1 MRPQNKVMSGAKP
14 RIHLVLLFGLVSCC
28 PWGAV
33 SPAGADF
40 FDSIQKALDR
50 AGLFQDVQVSGQN
63 TITLQQN
70 LLEGSQST
78 YQGQRW
84 DTGSFYRQ
92 SSLHLEGP
100 IWKEFGFQADLSAS
114 GWGPSYSRWVIGYVG
129 NDTALYKGD
138 LHINLQGNEF
148 ASFYKSLQGWQLDQ
162 RLPNDGLLRTFYST
176 EKGYTRNETF
186 AGNNTSGP
194 YFLTYTP
201 IIADSLRVKV
211 DEELQELG
219 QDYRVD
225 YQTGELWFEP
235 FSGPPK
241 LIPTTSTI
249 SVSYQSSGYFSQTGT
264 LSGARLEMPLF
275 QERARVGLTMLK
287 QDYPEAGQGDTAAY
301 QENYYQGSGTTGPFD
316 TNYRPILADGA
327 TVVYQGQTQ
336 TIDNA
341 LIVLVDNVQQI
352 ETVDYDAYRS
362 IGRVIFRRAVPPTA
376 LVKIEYYYS
385 LGQPSQAADL
395 SIHGVDLSYRIS
407 PHMSVVTHY
416 AHSQGGSSGQGG
428 NAMATMI
435 SFSRPRLRLSAQY
448 RNMDPTFSYMDTVGF
463 YRQESGISTRM
474 DWRPSQYLSLYN
486 TYSNMKTNSGYS
498 FGYSGYSGGAG
509 FDTMAQ
515 GVILPQQADSDTSL
529 SIRTKRNALGIR
541 FAHPDWP
548 ELQLSRDTMSN
559 RGGSLSDSSYTTNR
573 VQISHSFGRR
583 LSLQASWQGN
593 RQGYGLLEG
602 ETTARPGS
610 RSQQT
615 LLSATY
621 TPSQALSF
629 SANLTTS
636 DSTGSSVSGSST
648 DTSSTSSALQLSA
661 RWAPSRRLSLNL
673 DRTSSKSDG
682 AVYSGFYGGG
692 AGYSPPGGGYWPGPI
707 AGSIPGGGTYP
718 YQDEEETQQRA
729 LYEDVHTALS
739 LNYQPADRIN
749 LSLSLGQRKYLS
761 GGGVGYLADSS
772 QTTRNL
778 FLTWR
783 LSDTFS
789 LTTGYGTD
797 KLDFLETGRGA
808 VSNNMYTA
816 SLNYQPLNTNWGAGL
831 TVNRQTGASPTY
843 IGFGDRQRFL
853 TVDTSLFDVSAQFN
867 YRLAERSQL
876 YARVGLSDFASGYAA
891 FKKHTAELGWQMDL
905 GDTTRMDF
913 GYRFIRNL
921 DGEPTSP
928 LFGGTVI
935 QGQDYLANTFK
946 LTITTSFRGGTG
958 SGGSA
963 FGGPS
968 ASMHDSGWRR
978 GAYGTGFGGGYSG
991 TGLATFGGYQPGYG
1005 GQGFGGYGGGS
1016 SFGSAGYGYGSQG
1029 WSRGSPYD
1037 QTGYPTSPRRQPG
1050 FATGLGEFEQEDQGQ
1065 RRLTSS
1071 PALGWDTSGAEGTL
1085 SPPSGE
1091 PPTGAG
1097 DYWYWEEGLSRW
1109 DLPSPGEWW

>member
-1 MRPQNKVMSGAKP
+1 MFGAKP
-14 RIHLVLLFGLVSCC
+14 RIHLVLLFGWASCC
-28 PWGAV
+28 LWGIAT
-33 SPAGADF
+33 PAGADF

-50 AGLFQDVQVSGQN
+50 AGLFQGVQVSGQN
-63 TITLQQN
+63 TLTLQKN
-70 LLEGSQST
+70 FLDGSEST
-78 YQGQRW
+78 YEGQRW
-84 DTGSFYRQ
+84 DTGNFYRQ
-92 SSLHLEGP
+92 SSVHLEGP
-100 IWKEFGFQADLSAS
+100 VWKEFGFQADLSAS
-114 GWGPSYSRWVIGYVG
+114 GWGPSYSRWVVGYVG

-162 RLPNDGLLRTFYST
+162 RLPNGGLLRTFYSQ

-186 AGNNTSGP
+186 SGNNTSGP

-219 QDYRVD
+219 RDYRVD

-235 FSGPPK
+235 LTGPPK

-249 SVSYQSSGYFSQTGT
+249 SVSYQSSGYSSQTGT
-264 LSGARLEMPLF
+264 LSGARAEMPLLKG
-275 QERARVGLTMLK
+275 RARVGLTLLK

-301 QENYYQGSGTTGPFD
+301 QEDYYQGSGTTGPFD
-316 TNYRPILADGA
+316 TNYRPLLADGA

-352 ETVDYDAYRS
+352 ESVDYDAYRS

-395 SIHGVDLSYRIS
+395 DIHAVDLSYRIS
-407 PHMSVVTHY
+407 PHISAITHY
-416 AHSQGGSSGQGG
+416 AHSQGGSSGTGG
-428 NAMATMI
+428 NAMATML
-435 SFSRPRLRLSAQY
+435 SFSQPRLRLSAQY
-448 RNMDPTFSYMDTVGF
+448 RDMDPTFSYMDTVGF
-463 YRQESGISTRM
+463 YRQESGINTRM
-474 DWRPSQYLSLYN
+474 DWRPSQYLSLYD

-498 FGYSGYSGGAG
+498 FGYSGYSGGTG

-515 GVILPQQADSDTSL
+515 GVARPQQSESETSL
-529 SIRTKRNALGIR
+529 DVRTKRNALGLR

-559 RGGSLSDSSYTTNR
+559 RGGSFSNSSYTTDR

-583 LSLQASWQGN
+583 LSAQASWQGN
-593 RQGYGLLEG
+593 RQDYGAIEG
-602 ETTARPGS
+602 QATTQPGS
-610 RSQQT
+610 YSHQN

-636 DSTGSSVSGSST
+636 GSSGSSVSASTT

-682 AVYSGFYGGG
+682 GVYSGFYGGG
-692 AGYSPPGGGYWPGPI
+692 GGYYPPGGGGGYWPGPI
-707 AGSIPGGGTYP
+707 AGSVHGWDLYP
-718 YQDEEETQQRA
+718 YEEETEEQAR
-729 LYEDVHTALS
+729 YEDVHTTLS
-739 LNYQPADRIN
+739 LNYQPMDRLN
-749 LSLSLGQRKYLS
+749 LNLSLGQRKYLS
-761 GGGVGYLADSS
+761 GGGVGYLTDSD

-797 KLDFLETGRGA
+797 KLDFLEAGRGA

-816 SLNYQPLNTNWGAGL
+816 SLNYQPLHTHWGAGL
-831 TVNRQTGASPTY
+831 TVNRQSGASPTY

-853 TVDTSLFDVSAQFN
+853 TVDTSLFDVSAQLN

-876 YARVGLSDFASGYAA
+876 YARIGLSDYASGYAA
-891 FKKHTAELGWQMDL
+891 FKKNTADVGWQMDL
-905 GDTTRMDF
+905 GSTTRMDF

-921 DGEPTSP
+921 AGQPTSP
-928 LFGGTVI
+928 LFGGTAI
-935 QGQDYLANTFK
+935 QGQDYLSNTFK
-946 LTITTSFRGGTG
+946 LTVTTSFRGGSG
-958 SGGSA
+958 SGGST

-968 ASMHDSGWRR
+968 ASMYNPGWRQGTYG
-978 GAYGTGFGGGYSG
+978 GAFGGSYSG
-991 TGLATFGGYQPGYG
+991 TGLATFGGYQPGSSGYDTS
-1005 GQGFGGYGGGS
+1005 GYGGVG
-1016 SFGSAGYGYGSQG
+1016 SFGSTGYGSGSAG
-1029 WSRGSPYD
+1029 WS
-1037 QTGYPTSPRRQPG
+1037 TGAYRSSPRQQAG
-1050 FATGLGEFEQEDQGQ
+1050 FAAGLGEFEQEKGEE
-1065 RRLTSS
+1065 RRLPSS
-1071 PALGWDTSGAEGTL
+1071 PALGWDTGTPPQP
-1085 SPPSGE
+1085 SPE
-1091 PPTGAG
+1091 PPTGSA